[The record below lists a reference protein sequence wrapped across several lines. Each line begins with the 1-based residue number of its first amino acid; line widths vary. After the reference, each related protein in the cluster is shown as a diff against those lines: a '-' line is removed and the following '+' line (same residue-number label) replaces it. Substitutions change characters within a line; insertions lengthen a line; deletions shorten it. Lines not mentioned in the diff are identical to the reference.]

1 MPPSYD
7 LNKQTTHTIMMNYVA
22 FHRELLL
29 YMDILDKTSNIIM
42 VQIRECNI
50 ITLDKNIRL
59 FYNKQTTRYT
69 IMKSLENFG
78 SVKSTCN
85 ENFKCCVYIKR
96 DTYKKISNL

>member
-1 MPPSYD
+1 
-7 LNKQTTHTIMMNYVA
+7 
-22 FHRELLL
+22 
-29 YMDILDKTSNIIM
+29 M

-85 ENFKCCVYIKR
+85 ENFKCYVYIKG